1 MVKVPVGNKDV
12 SGPFEGG
19 VMLVLW
25 QHGVSSKP
33 WVNQQDLI
41 FDFDAHARVAK
52 PDNVHGGVLFIA
64 WVVSMCSKYRGG

>member
-1 MVKVPVGNKDV
+1 
-12 SGPFEGG
+12 
-19 VMLVLW
+19 MLVLW